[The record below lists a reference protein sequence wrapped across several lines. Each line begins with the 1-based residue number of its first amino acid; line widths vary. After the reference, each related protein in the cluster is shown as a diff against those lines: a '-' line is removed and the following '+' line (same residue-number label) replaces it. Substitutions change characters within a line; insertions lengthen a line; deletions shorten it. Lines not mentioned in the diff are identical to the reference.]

1 MNVGTQN
8 NCHYQVYLVCTKIFV
23 QYLLSVSLLLLR
35 VTFVPHILL
44 FLDNGWEHVGVYA
57 KLVVM
62 YEQLSCYGTWK
73 ICELSMVSFVF
84 FKSKIIM
91 RLKHSLVK
99 MISFSPNV
107 ILHLTRFIIEIL
119 PSVFPD
125 GNLHS
130 VLIILFNHM
139 A

>member
-1 MNVGTQN
+1 
-8 NCHYQVYLVCTKIFV
+8 
-23 QYLLSVSLLLLR
+23 
-35 VTFVPHILL
+35 
-44 FLDNGWEHVGVYA
+44 
-57 KLVVM
+57 
-62 YEQLSCYGTWK
+62 
-73 ICELSMVSFVF
+73 
-84 FKSKIIM
+84 M

>member
-1 MNVGTQN
+1 M
-8 NCHYQVYLVCTKIFV
+8 YLVCTEIFV

-73 ICELSMVSFVF
+73 ICELSMVSFVV

-91 RLKHSLVK
+91 RLKHSLVE